1 MQNVAR
7 TVDEVR
13 HVSVPNHLLEHTRSE
28 GPLEALLEMKACL
41 EEIERNREAEV
52 LGDVYQHAINAA
64 DFGGLALSP
73 DHKLTADAE
82 AEVLFLLSAYLEGLN
97 SADRQAAQM
106 KPLEERPHGR
116 RGMTLAEKIL
126 AAHDIER
133 RGEVK
138 PGDVIRVD
146 IDWVIASELSWSGM
160 EKTYNEMGQPGIFRN
175 DRIWL
180 AGDHIVDPRI
190 KGQPKIK
197 SLIDAS
203 ERARRT
209 FKLSEYQG
217 MNYTIMH
224 TEFCRER
231 AQPGMLVIGSDS
243 HTCSAGSVSALAIGL
258 GVADVTMPMITGET
272 WFKVPETVE
281 IRFVGRPQPGL
292 GGKDVILYVLQQL
305 KRNTV
310 AADRIVE
317 YTGPG
322 LKHLSCDARFAISN
336 MTTVSKTQ
344 VFIAEYWLTMNRSLE
359 ELQASLFQM
368 RRLFISSTSART
380 PNTSGYQHTTN
391 QTKTRNTPRLISSTC
406 RKSSLSSPATPRLMM
421 SFLSVKSAA
430 RSWTAAS
437 SAPAPQPE
445 KI

>member
-1 MQNVAR
+1 MVGHSIQDVAR
-7 TVDEVR
+7 IVDEIR
-13 HVSVPNHLLEHTRSE
+13 HITIPSHLLEHTRSE
-28 GPLEALLEMKACL
+28 DLLEALLEIKASL
-41 EEIERNREAEV
+41 EEIDRHREAEV

-73 DHKLTADAE
+73 NEAVSGSAE

-97 SADRQAAQM
+97 SADRQAVPI
-106 KPLEERPHGR
+106 KPLQERPHGR

-126 AAHDIER
+126 AAHDVER

-146 IDWVIASELSWSGM
+146 IDWIMASELSWSGM

-190 KGQPKIK
+190 KDQPKIK

-203 ERARRT
+203 ERAKST

-258 GVADVTMPMITGET
+258 GVADVTMPMITGKT

-281 IRFVGRPQPGL
+281 IRFVGVPQPGL

-317 YTGPG
+317 YNGPG
-322 LKHLSCDARFAISN
+322 LKHLSCDARFAIAN
-336 MTTVSKTQ
+336 MTTVSKT
-344 VFIAEYWLTMNRSLE
+344 
-359 ELQASLFQM
+359 
-368 RRLFISSTSART
+368 
-380 PNTSGYQHTTN
+380 TT
-391 QTKTRNTPRLISSTC
+391 
-406 RKSSLSSPATPRLMM
+406 
-421 SFLSVKSAA
+421 F
-430 RSWTAAS
+430 
-437 SAPAPQPE
+437 
-445 KI
+445 